1 MLAEETALF
10 HQAFLPALDG
20 IVEPDSLKKVRQKA
34 LERLEG
40 FNTVQD
46 ESFEYLQLKAL
57 LSQKLHK
64 AAISTLSK
72 EACEEYLF
80 PECKNAFITFVNGQF
95 RSDLSSLSNLPK
107 GCMVL
112 PLGQGMKL
120 FGTFLSNSLNKTC
133 KDESDYF
140 VLLNAACHQEGVFF
154 YLPPKTVLSEP
165 VQIISIIDDT
175 EKGAWIMPRLHLVAG
190 AFSEANIAYR
200 TCCHQG
206 EDYLYNSAID
216 ISLEDNAKIVFTI
229 DDLGLPVSQSW
240 LFDAMR
246 ITMKPNSTFKGCQLT
261 TAEKSRRDWRVAIAG
276 SGADVHL
283 SGLWLLNESKE
294 AHVNVVVDH
303 QEPYSRS
310 LQLFKG
316 VLDDKARSGFQ
327 GKIVVQQKA
336 TKTESYQINKNLMLS
351 SEAEANSKPNLEI
364 MSSDVKASHGATIGQ
379 LDQEQMF
386 YLKTRGFSES
396 QARRC
401 MINGFCHE
409 VVEELFLPSQLA
421 RFAEILASF
430 VKA

>member
-1 MLAEETALF
+1 MLAEETTLF

-20 IVEPDSLKKVRQKA
+20 IVEPESLKKVRQKCV
-34 LERLEG
+34 ERLG
-40 FNTVQD
+40 DLGQD
-46 ESFEYLQLKAL
+46 ESFEYLQLKSL
-57 LSQKLHK
+57 LSQKFHK
-64 AAISTLSK
+64 ADASTISK
-72 EACEEYLF
+72 ETCEEYLF
-80 PECKNAFITFVNGQF
+80 PECKNSFITFVNGQF
-95 RSDLSSLSNLPK
+95 RPDLSAYASLPK
-107 GCMVL
+107 GAVVL
-112 PLGQGMKL
+112 PLGQAMKL
-120 FGTFLSNSLNKTC
+120 FGTFLNNSLSKTS

-140 VLLNAACHQEGVFF
+140 VLLNAACHQEGAFL
-154 YLPPKTVLSEP
+154 YLPPKTVIKEP
-165 VQIISIIDDT
+165 IQIVSIID
-175 EKGAWIMPRLHLVAG
+175 EAKEGAWMMPRLHLVAG

-200 TCCHQG
+200 TVCRKG
-206 EDYLYNSAID
+206 EKYLYNSAID
-216 ISLEDNAKIVFTI
+216 ISLEDNAKISFTI
-229 DDLGLPVSQSW
+229 DDLGLPISQSW
-240 LFDAMR
+240 LFDALR
-246 ITMKPNSTFKGCQLT
+246 ITMKPNSSFKGSQLT
-261 TAEKSRRDWRVAIAG
+261 NAEKSRRDWRVAIAG

-283 SGLWLLNESKE
+283 SGLWLLDESKE

-351 SEAEANSKPNLEI
+351 SDAEANSKPNLEI

-379 LDQEQMF
+379 LDQEQLF

-409 VVEELFLPSQLA
+409 VVEKLFLPSQLA
-421 RFAEILASF
+421 RFSEILATF